1 MSTLRQA
8 SFPIPYFK
16 LFLNGIGNGPDL
28 RFNKFGRYWFFMP
41 NLVVI
46 VKLNFGLY
54 YFQNHLFFILY
65 QIMHQQEKKGKDDI
79 SLQTITA
86 K

>member
-1 MSTLRQA
+1 
-8 SFPIPYFK
+8 
-16 LFLNGIGNGPDL
+16 
-28 RFNKFGRYWFFMP
+28 MP

-54 YFQNHLFFILY
+54 YFRNHLFFILY

>member
-1 MSTLRQA
+1 
-8 SFPIPYFK
+8 
-16 LFLNGIGNGPDL
+16 
-28 RFNKFGRYWFFMP
+28 MP